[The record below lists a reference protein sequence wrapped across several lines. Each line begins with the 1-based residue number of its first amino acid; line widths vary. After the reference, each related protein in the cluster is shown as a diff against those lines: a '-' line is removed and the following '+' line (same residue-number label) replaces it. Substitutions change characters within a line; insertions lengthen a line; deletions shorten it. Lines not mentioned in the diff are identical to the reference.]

1 MSKDRLGNT
10 DLIEIPYFNPEE
22 FKILEGEV
30 KVWNTFYNETDS
42 KNYGQDLS
50 LA

>member
-1 MSKDRLGNT
+1 MDP
-10 DLIEIPYFNPEE
+10 IETPHFNPEE

-30 KVWNTFYNETDS
+30 KALNIFYNETNS

-50 LA
+50 LVLWNVH